1 MASSFYRPQLAR
13 LVKQAPEGNDWLHE
27 MKYDGYRIGCRVR
40 GQSATLVTR
49 TGKNWSSAF
58 PAVAEA
64 AAALGTRDAILDGE
78 VAVVMPDGR
87 TSFQALQNA
96 FGGGSARGLR
106 YFVFDLLS
114 LDGVDLRRQ
123 PLEDRK
129 AALAGL
135 IGKTRRAAVIQLADH
150 VAGHGAELFEQAC
163 RLRLEGIISK
173 RRSAPYVAGRGDTWV
188 KTKCA
193 LRQEFVIGGFT
204 EPEGSRQGIGA
215 LLIGYYDESESLVFA
230 GKVGTGFSIAV
241 ARDLRR
247 RLEAIERRTAPFAPP
262 LPAAVQRRARWVQPR
277 LVGEVTFT
285 EWTNDGRIRHPSF
298 QGLRRD
304 KPARAVTRE
313 RAAAVAAVPRRFGDL
328 RLKNL

>member
-1 MASSFYRPQLAR
+1 
-13 LVKQAPEGNDWLHE
+13 

-49 TGKNWSSAF
+49 TGKDWSSAF

-64 AAALGTRDAILDGE
+64 AAALGTRDTILDGE

-123 PLEDRK
+123 PLDTRK
-129 AALAGL
+129 AALAAL
-135 IGKTRRAAVIQLADH
+135 IGKTRRASVIQFADH
-150 VAGHGAELFEQAC
+150 VAGHGAELFERAC

-188 KTKCA
+188 KTKCT

-204 EPEGSRQGIGA
+204 EPE
-215 LLIGYYDESESLVFA
+215 
-230 GKVGTGFSIAV
+230 
-241 ARDLRR
+241 
-247 RLEAIERRTAPFAPP
+247 
-262 LPAAVQRRARWVQPR
+262 
-277 LVGEVTFT
+277 
-285 EWTNDGRIRHPSF
+285 
-298 QGLRRD
+298 
-304 KPARAVTRE
+304 
-313 RAAAVAAVPRRFGDL
+313 
-328 RLKNL
+328 

>member
-135 IGKTRRAAVIQLADH
+135 IGKTRRAAVIQFADH

-247 RLEAIERRTAPFAPP
+247 RLEAIERRTSPFAPP
-262 LPAAVQRRARWVQPR
+262 LPAAVRRRAHWVQPR

-304 KPARAVTRE
+304 KPARAVARE
-313 RAAAVAAVPRRFGDL
+313 RAAPVAAVPRRFGDL
-328 RLKNL
+328 KL